1 MKFIEKCPST
11 WEELQDLV
19 AQLLNQA
26 GYHAVS
32 PCTIDTVRGTVE
44 VDVFV
49 ESPDVFVKT
58 IICECKFWKT
68 PVTKEKV
75 HAFRTVVHDSGAAL
89 GLLISRVGFQSG
101 AVEAAKLSNVRLLT
115 WEEFTD
121 QIAERWIITQL
132 RHLKKYSEPISVYTA
147 PLDFPYERLKESDRK
162 PYLNACKKYRPIR
175 DTCWRITK
183 NDLISAGPSMEKWYK
198 FDEFTSIEAYLSYLH
213 NCVAEALPIF
223 ENILKSS
230 DIEIP
235 AEKFDKLE
243 GYTYMFL
250 NSF

>member
-44 VDVFV
+44 VDVFI

-183 NDLISAGPSMEKWYK
+183 NDLISAGPPMEKWYK

-223 ENILKSS
+223 ENILKNS

>member
-26 GYHAVS
+26 GYHAIS

-58 IICECKFWKT
+58 LICECKFWKT

-115 WEEFTD
+115 WEEFTNI
-121 QIAERWIITQL
+121 IAEQWIITQL
-132 RHLKKYSEPISVYTA
+132 RYLKKYSEPISVYTSQ
-147 PLDFPYERLKESDRK
+147 LGFPFEKLREHDKK
-162 PYLNACKKYRPIR
+162 PYIDACIKYRPVR

-183 NDLISAGPSMEKWYK
+183 NDLLSDDPPIGQWYEFDK
-198 FDEFTSIEAYLSYLH
+198 FNSIAAYLCYLKD
-213 NCVAEALPIF
+213 CVAEGLSVF
-223 ENILKSS
+223 EKIIESS
-230 DIEIP
+230 NIEIP
-235 AEKFDKLE
+235 AEKFDRLE

-250 NSF
+250 NG

>member
-1 MKFIEKCPST
+1 MKFIEKYPST

-49 ESPDVFVKT
+49 ESPDVFIKT

-89 GLLISRVGFQSG
+89 GLLISKVGFQSG

-115 WEEFTD
+115 WEEFTNV
-121 QIAERWIITQL
+121 IAEQWIITQL
-132 RHLKKYSEPISVYTA
+132 RFLKKYSEPISVYTSQ
-147 PLDFPYERLKESDRK
+147 LGFPSEKLREQDRK
-162 PYLNACKKYRPIR
+162 PYFEACAKYAPVR

-183 NDLISAGPSMEKWYK
+183 KDLLSDEPPTIQWYEFEKFRSIETYLCHLKDCVTEGLSVFETIVESSNIEISAGK
-198 FDEFTSIEAYLSYLH
+198 FER
-213 NCVAEALPIF
+213 
-223 ENILKSS
+223 
-230 DIEIP
+230 
-235 AEKFDKLE
+235 LE

-250 NSF
+250 NE